1 MFGGSLLLF
10 PIVDVAGC
18 VETIKRLSGSGFVT
32 IFAVAFRAR
41 RTRLRLG

>member
-18 VETIKRLSGSGFVT
+18 VETIKRLSGNGFVT